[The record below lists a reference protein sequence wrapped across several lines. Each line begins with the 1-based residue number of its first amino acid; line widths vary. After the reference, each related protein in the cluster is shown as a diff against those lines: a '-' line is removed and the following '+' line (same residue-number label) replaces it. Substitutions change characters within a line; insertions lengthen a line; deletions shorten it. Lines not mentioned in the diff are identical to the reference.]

1 MSPRSRSRSRSRIVS
16 GDVAARIGIPRRFAL
31 AGIGVTVA
39 SGANGERGDRGERAR
54 KRDEGEAASIE
65 ARLPLRG
72 ARGYGCDMSALVG
85 LARPLSRGNGTC
97 VVIFVVDDV
106 VEDAGGDGAG
116 ARQGMRMS
124 ECRMPIRVRGE
135 ARNAV

>member
-39 SGANGERGDRGERAR
+39 SGANGERAR

-135 ARNAV
+135 ASNAV